1 MKSDRRRK
9 DLDSTRNTVTLL
21 GHESADS
28 IRLVRKLAV
37 DAKAARHSGA
47 AGSGGSSA
55 ALA

>member
-9 DLDSTRNTVTLL
+9 ALDSTRNTVTLL